1 MRQFGFLVLIVIMGV
16 AWGAEFSMLKLA
28 LQGGYD
34 EITVL
39 TVSLG
44 LIAIAY
50 FVVLVVRGKVFWV
63 TWDTVVFLIITALM
77 GYLIP
82 LLAVLYAAPHLPV
95 GIMTLIASLSPVVTV
110 STALLLRTELVSA
123 RRVAAIALGTLAALL
138 VLAPEASLPGF
149 GTLPWML
156 LVCLVPLSYGVESI
170 YVAARWPR
178 RLDAWQVSFGEA
190 LMAFLL
196 ILPVCVIFGDTAYDG
211 FTWSIAETGIVLF
224 VVAGLINIVL
234 YFYIIQHTGGV
245 LVSFGSF
252 VSLFAGIAWGM
263 VLFSESH
270 GIMVWIAVAVLIL
283 ALVVVAM
290 DSADKQRK
298 KD

>member
-1 MRQFGFLVLIVIMGV
+1 MRQLWFLVLIVVMGV

-39 TVSLG
+39 TVSLA
-44 LIAIAY
+44 LISIAY
-50 FVVLVVRGKVFWV
+50 FGVMLVRAKRFRL
-63 TWDTVVFLIITALM
+63 TWEVVVFLVVTAML

-82 LLAVLYAAPHLPV
+82 LLAVLYAAPHMPV
-95 GIMTLIASLSPVVTV
+95 GIMTLIASLAPVVTV
-110 STALLLRTELVSA
+110 GTALLLRTERISP
-123 RRVAAIALGTLAALL
+123 RRLGAIALGMVAAIL
-138 VLAPEASLPGF
+138 VLAPELSLPGY
-149 GTLPWML
+149 GTLKWML
-156 LVCLVPLSYGVESI
+156 LVGLVPLCYGVESI

-178 RLDAWQVSFGEA
+178 YLDAWQVSFGEA
-190 LMAFLL
+190 LAAFVLM
-196 ILPVCVIFGDTAYDG
+196 LPVCLIFGDTTFTG
-211 FTWSIAETGIVLF
+211 FTWTIAETGIVLF

-252 VSLFAGIAWGM
+252 ISLFAGIGWGM

-270 GIMVWIAVAVLIL
+270 GAAVWGAVAVLIL
-283 ALVVVAM
+283 ALVVVAK
-290 DSADKQRK
+290 DSAKR
-298 KD
+298 